1 MNILYFSATWCGP
14 CKAIKPKF
22 EKFVEQ
28 MGDRV
33 SVAHI
38 DVDSDTRTSLYS
50 VRSVP
55 TFVFLKDGKEVERV
69 VGGNASMDK
78 FVKIVENYETQD

>member
-33 SVAHI
+33 SVTHI
-38 DVDSDTRTSLYS
+38 DVDSDPRTSLYS

-55 TFVFLKDGKEVERV
+55 TFVFQKDGKEVERI
-69 VGGNASMDK
+69 VGGNVSMDK

>member
-22 EKFVEQ
+22 KKFVEQ

-38 DVDSDTRTSLYS
+38 DVDSDPRTSLYS